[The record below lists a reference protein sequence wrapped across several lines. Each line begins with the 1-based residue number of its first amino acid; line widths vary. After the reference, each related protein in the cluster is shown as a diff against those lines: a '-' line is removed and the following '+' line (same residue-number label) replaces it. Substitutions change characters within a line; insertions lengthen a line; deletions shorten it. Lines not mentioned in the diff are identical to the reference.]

1 MAITGTLRLAASKSS
16 REIAHAGPARRDIA
30 TKWMMALVLQPMAM
44 ATAIA
49 FSKLL
54 RVKTREGVRSSHTIS
69 TTRRPQAADIRV
81 WLASAAGMLD
91 APGNVSPKAS
101 AILIMVAAVPMV
113 MQVPWVRAIPASTS
127 SHCTSVI
134 FPARRSS
141 QYFQASD
148 PEPSTLPFQLP
159 RNMGPAGKYTKGTA
173 ADKAP
178 ITRPGVVLS
187 QPPMRTA
194 PSIGWLRISSS
205 VSIANKLR

>member
-16 REIAHAGPARRDIA
+16 KVIVHAGPARRDIA
-30 TKWMMALVLQPMAM
+30 TKWMMALVLQPIAI

-54 RVKTREGVRSSHTIS
+54 RVNTQEGVRSSHTIS
-69 TTRRPQAADIRV
+69 TIRRPHAADIRV

-91 APGNVSPKAS
+91 APGNVRPKAS
-101 AILIMVAAVPMV
+101 AMPIMVAAVPIV
-113 MQVPWVRAIPASTS
+113 MQVPCVRAIPASTS

-141 QYFQASD
+141 QYFHASD
-148 PEPSTLPFQLP
+148 PEPKTLPFQLP
-159 RNMGPAGKYTKGTA
+159 RNIGPAGRYTNGTP

-178 ITRPGVVLS
+178 ITSPGVVLS
-187 QPPMRTA
+187 QPPIRTA
-194 PSIGWLRISSS
+194 PSIG
-205 VSIANKLR
+205 